1 MADEEL
7 ILTGL
12 AALEGLI
19 GVLIEDAH
27 DEAIRRAP
35 EDPKERL
42 RASARGKRSEP
53 MSSHLREPAR
63 FCCVGIRRRMR
74 PLIRVN
80 RLA

>member
-35 EDPKERL
+35 DDPKERL
-42 RASARGKRSEP
+42 ARVRTRQEVGADVVALTRACEVLLRWHSEAHEAVDP
-53 MSSHLREPAR
+53 S
-63 FCCVGIRRRMR
+63 
-74 PLIRVN
+74 
-80 RLA
+80 